1 MIKDEHRKWWI
12 LIAMGTVGGLFLLDE
27 TVVGVALPS
36 IRHDLGM
43 SQTLSHWVISA
54 YFLVFTAF
62 AAVSGKMGDRIGFR
76 NVVLIGCSAFGVG
89 SLACGF
95 AEQGAVLI
103 AARAVQGFGAAVLFP
118 ATIAMVTIVFP
129 KEQRG
134 MAIGVFAAITTSF
147 LSVGPV
153 LGGVLTEF
161 VSWQWIFWIN
171 VPLVVAIIVI
181 VMLAWVDLPR
191 ESEQPRLDYGG
202 LITLVASLGMI
213 IFGVMQGASWGWTQP
228 AIVGLLVGGVIALV
242 LFVIIENKTAE
253 PLIEVDLFRSVSFS
267 ASTLVLFTGQYC
279 KLSIVVFGALY
290 LQDALGMSPLM
301 AGLAILVPVAG
312 FPFLSGP
319 CGKIADKHGARKPV
333 LVGLTVAT
341 AAMVWIGLT
350 ASRDSYW
357 WLLPGF
363 IGWGLGMPFCY
374 VPVLRLVANSVP
386 KEKQGQTS
394 GIAATAR
401 LLGGTFG
408 VSISSTLLVG
418 TDRFDAVFL
427 VTAGIMF
434 VTLVIG
440 ALGIEHQSPGKE
452 GAARENCEKG
462 LGGEEKGADLGD
474 LGGESGWERAW
485 DGGLAGNLAR
495 MGVIEILNIKLI

>member
-1 MIKDEHRKWWI
+1 MIRGEHRKWWI

-36 IRHDLGM
+36 MRRDLGM

-76 NVVLIGCSAFGVG
+76 NVVLIGGIAFGVA

-95 AEQGAVLI
+95 AESGAVLI

-129 KEQRG
+129 VEQRG
-134 MAIGVFAAITTSF
+134 MAIGVFASITTSF
-147 LSVGPV
+147 LFVGPAV
-153 LGGVLTEF
+153 GGVLTEF

-181 VMLAWVDLPR
+181 VLIAWVDLPR
-191 ESEQPRLDYGG
+191 DPERPRLDYGG
-202 LITLVASLGMI
+202 LVTLVAGLSMI
-213 IFGVMQGASWGWTQP
+213 VFAVMQGASWGWMR
-228 AIVGLLVGGVIALV
+228 AVIVGLLLGGVVAFV
-242 LFVIIENKTAE
+242 LFVIIENRTAE

-267 ASTLVLFTGQYC
+267 ASTLVLFTGQYS

-319 CGKIADKHGARKPV
+319 CGKISDRYGARKPV
-333 LVGLTVAT
+333 LAGLTVAT
-341 AAMVWIGLT
+341 VAMVWIGAT
-350 ASRDSYW
+350 ASWDSYW

-363 IGWGLGMPFCY
+363 IGWGVGMPFCY
-374 VPVLRLVANSVP
+374 VPVLRLVANSVS
-386 KEKQGQTS
+386 KEKQGQAS
-394 GIAATAR
+394 GIAATSR
-401 LLGGTFG
+401 LVGGTFG

-418 TDRFDAVFL
+418 ASSFAAVFL
-427 VTAGIMF
+427 VTAAIMF
-434 VTLVIG
+434 LTLVFG
-440 ALGIEHQSPGKE
+440 VMAIEHPPRS
-452 GAARENCEKG
+452 
-462 LGGEEKGADLGD
+462 GED
-474 LGGESGWERAW
+474 
-485 DGGLAGNLAR
+485 
-495 MGVIEILNIKLI
+495 